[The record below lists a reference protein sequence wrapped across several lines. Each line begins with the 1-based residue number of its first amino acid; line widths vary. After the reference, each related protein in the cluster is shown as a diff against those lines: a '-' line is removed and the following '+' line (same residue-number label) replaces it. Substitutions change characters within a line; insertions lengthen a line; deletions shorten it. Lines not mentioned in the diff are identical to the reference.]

1 MKADSIE
8 AVVTKNAARVDQVRL
23 ILLVAYQFKGSKESE
38 AAQANPDDAAKLF
51 AADCGT
57 RLFNVLYSARNP
69 GAGVGYTALMD
80 LMVHLNGNP
89 FWAKHGPVLMPLL
102 HSAMAAQADYATLLL
117 EKGDNPNITKDDEV
131 RAECKLVGLE
141 LFVMIAFLL
150 SGPELSTF
158 VSLSLK
164 RQLAPLLG

>member
-1 MKADSIE
+1 
-8 AVVTKNAARVDQVRL
+8 
-23 ILLVAYQFKGSKESE
+23 
-38 AAQANPDDAAKLF
+38 
-51 AADCGT
+51 
-57 RLFNVLYSARNP
+57 
-69 GAGVGYTALMD
+69 MD